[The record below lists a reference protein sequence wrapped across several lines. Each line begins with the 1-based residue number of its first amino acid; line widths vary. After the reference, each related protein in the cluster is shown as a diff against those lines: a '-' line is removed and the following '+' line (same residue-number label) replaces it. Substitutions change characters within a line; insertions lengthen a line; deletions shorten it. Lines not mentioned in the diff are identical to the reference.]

1 MKKKKYNKDF
11 LAWIM
16 IILFFTAIIVLYNKM
31 DDPDPYIDQKE
42 EAPNPTELHP
52 TVKKKKNTLVKKAK
66 DIGIQ
71 VVITEEVRSIKRQNE
86 LYAQGRSKRGNIV
99 TYSKGGESY
108 HNYGLAFDYALRAPE
123 GNVIWDIQYDGNN
136 NGQSDWFEVAEIAKR
151 LGFTW
156 GGDWKH
162 FKDYPHLQMDFGL
175 TINQLQKGLRPKIDK
190 NK

>member
-1 MKKKKYNKDF
+1 
-11 LAWIM
+11 
-16 IILFFTAIIVLYNKM
+16 M